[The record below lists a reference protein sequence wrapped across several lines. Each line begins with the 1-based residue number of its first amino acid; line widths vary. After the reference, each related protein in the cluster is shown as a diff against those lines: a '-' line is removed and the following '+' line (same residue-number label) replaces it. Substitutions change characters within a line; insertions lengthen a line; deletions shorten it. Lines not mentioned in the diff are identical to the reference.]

1 MKFSNQAAMMG
12 RAKLG
17 TGQPPVGRCEDKR
30 RPPESLHENRAHP
43 RLILQ
48 ETESKQEFIVGN
60 KLGQKLEQE
69 PLVGYELKSPNKS
82 SGQRL
87 P

>member
-1 MKFSNQAAMMG
+1 M
-12 RAKLG
+12 G

-48 ETESKQEFIVGN
+48 ETESKQELIVGN

-69 PLVGYELKSPNKS
+69 PLVGFEFARVQTRVVDSAYHEPKLRTKVQK
-82 SGQRL
+82 R
-87 P
+87 

>member
-1 MKFSNQAAMMG
+1 M
-12 RAKLG
+12 G

-60 KLGQKLEQE
+60 KLGQKLEKE
-69 PLVGYELKSPNKS
+69 PLVGHEVARVQTRVVDSAYHEPKVRSKV
-82 SGQRL
+82 QKR
-87 P
+87 